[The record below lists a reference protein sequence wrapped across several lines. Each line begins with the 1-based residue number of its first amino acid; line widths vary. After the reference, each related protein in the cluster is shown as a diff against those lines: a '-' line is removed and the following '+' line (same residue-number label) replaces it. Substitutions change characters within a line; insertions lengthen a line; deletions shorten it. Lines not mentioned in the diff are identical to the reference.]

1 MVIPSL
7 RGLIFTGTVWH
18 RETNYFI
25 TWNAVFEKDAM
36 GNVAPSR
43 IEVET
48 FHIFGMMDQETRDIV
63 QWFIILRCFM
73 IAWIALNALA
83 TLKRI
88 GALDKLLS
96 E

>member
-1 MVIPSL
+1 M
-7 RGLIFTGTVWH
+7 
-18 RETNYFI
+18 
-25 TWNAVFEKDAM
+25 FEKDAM

-48 FHIFGMMDQETRDIV
+48 FHIFGMMDQETRDTV